1 MLFLLQNPLLMKNIF
16 NTVFRF
22 YYEGFRNMR
31 LGKTLWLI
39 IIVKVFIIFF
49 VLKLLF
55 FPNFLNNMFDSDK
68 QKAEYVGNEMLKRSN
83 NIDKPVK

>member
-1 MLFLLQNPLLMKNIF
+1 MKNIF

-22 YYEGFRNMR
+22 YYEGFRDMR

-49 VLKLLF
+49 VLKLIF
-55 FPNFLNNMFDSDK
+55 FPDFLKVKFADDK
-68 QKAEYVGNEMLKRSN
+68 QKAEYVNTEMLKRSN

>member
-1 MLFLLQNPLLMKNIF
+1 MKNIF

>member
-1 MLFLLQNPLLMKNIF
+1 
-16 NTVFRF
+16 
-22 YYEGFRNMR
+22 MR

>member
-1 MLFLLQNPLLMKNIF
+1 
-16 NTVFRF
+16 
-22 YYEGFRNMR
+22 MR

-49 VLKLLF
+49 VLKLIF
-55 FPNFLNNMFDSDK
+55 FPDFLKVKFADDK
-68 QKAEYVGNEMLKRSN
+68 QKAEYVNTEMLKRSN